1 MTATQI
7 DTLNDKT
14 STENLTAWYT
24 QLDALM
30 SEQQIDALLLTSRD
44 GHLSE
49 YTALANNPRYHL
61 SQFTG
66 SVGDAIFISNSLAAK
81 LDMKAQCL
89 LFVDG
94 RYHIQADL
102 QCDPGK
108 VSVQKLAYGEIMWDS
123 MMGWFENNKQHINR
137 LGLDGYRFSSSD
149 VSQLGKFAQGHGFT
163 LHSYNHHEI
172 DNAIELPGFI
182 TTKPI
187 TQLADELLGRG
198 VKDNITALTSSYPQG
213 FSAEQTCYITSVSD
227 DVSYLLN
234 SRGYHAPNLSS
245 HFGYLFVINQDVVLY
260 LPRDAAECEV
270 NINDVGDLNFTVV
283 RNDWNELGELLKAKN
298 VTGLCYKAGG
308 INYVLQQMIDQTW
321 SGVKCNDAF
330 AGVSPIRVVKS
341 PQELNAMKHAFVR
354 SSKAIAETIRWAKFG
369 IPEDNIY
376 TEGALASKI
385 WSEYQTQG
393 ALGLSFGTIAG
404 CGENGAQIHYSDD
417 TSTRPLNDGELVLL
431 DSGAYYE
438 EGLATDVTRGCFC
451 NHSGEAKPEDWQ
463 IDIYTSTLKASI
475 AGLCAIV
482 HKSCNG
488 AKMDDIIR
496 NVVKEAG
503 YDYAHGTGHGVGI
516 DVHESGIGI
525 SPRVNATFT
534 ENAVVTI
541 EPGIYLADKGGVR
554 VENVVIV
561 RKDEQKSDHFKFEI
575 MSFVGYD
582 WELIDLDRLTIDEKA
597 YLKDYE
603 QSCQKMGT
611 QIMPCPLM

>member
-1 MTATQI
+1 MTATQN
-7 DTLNDKT
+7 DTQINT
-14 STENLTAWYT
+14 ERTENLTAWYA

-49 YTALANNPRYHL
+49 YTALENNPRYHL

-66 SVGDAIFISNSLAAK
+66 SVGDAIFISADLAAK

-94 RYHIQADL
+94 RYHIQADR
-102 QCDPGK
+102 QCNPNK
-108 VSVQKLAYGEIMWDS
+108 VSVQKMAYGEVMWDS
-123 MMGWFENNKQHINR
+123 MMGWFENNKQHINK
-137 LGLDGYRFSSSD
+137 LGLDGYRFSASD
-149 VSQLGKFAQGHGFT
+149 VSKLGEFAQGHGFT

-187 TQLADELLGRG
+187 YQLADELLGRG

-234 SRGYHAPNLSS
+234 SRGYHTPNLSS
-245 HFGYLFVINQDVVLY
+245 HFGYLFVVGQDVVLY

-270 NINDVGDLNFTVV
+270 NINDVGNLNFTVV
-283 RNDWNELGELLKAKN
+283 RNDWNELGDLLKAKD

-341 PQELNAMKHAFVR
+341 PQELKAMKHAFIR
-354 SSKAIAETIRWAKFG
+354 SSKAIAETIRWAKYG
-369 IPEDNIY
+369 NSQDKTY
-376 TEGALASKI
+376 TEGTLAAKI
-385 WSEYQTQG
+385 LHEYQEQG
-393 ALGLSFGTIAG
+393 ALGLSFSTIAG
-404 CGENGAQIHYSDD
+404 CGENGALIHYSDD

-451 NHSGEAKPEDWQ
+451 NHSREAKPEDWQ
-463 IDIYTSTLKASI
+463 IDIYTTTLKASI
-475 AGLCAIV
+475 AGLSAIV
-482 HKSCNG
+482 PTSCTG
-488 AKMDDIIR
+488 AQMDEIIR
-496 NVVKEAG
+496 KVVKDAG

-525 SPRVNATFT
+525 SPRVNDTFT

-561 RKDEQKSDHFKFEI
+561 RNYEHKPDHFYFEI

-582 WELIDLDRLTIDEKA
+582 WELIDLDRLTIDEKD

-603 QSCQKMGT
+603 HRCQSMGT
-611 QIMPCPLM
+611 EITACPLK

>member
-1 MTATQI
+1 MTATQN
-7 DTLNDKT
+7 DTLTDTT
-14 STENLTAWYT
+14 SSQNLTAWYA

-30 SEQQIDALLLTSRD
+30 NEQQIDALLLTSRD

-49 YTALANNPRYHL
+49 YTALENNPRYHL

-66 SVGDAIFISNSLAAK
+66 SVGDAIFISATLAAK

-94 RYHIQADL
+94 RYHIQADK
-102 QCDPGK
+102 QCDPAK
-108 VSVQKLAYGEIMWDS
+108 VSVQKLTFGDVMWDS
-123 MMGWFENNKQHINR
+123 MMDWFESNKQHINK

-149 VSQLGKFAQGHGFT
+149 VSRLGEFAQDHGFT
-163 LHSYNHHEI
+163 LHSYNHCEI
-172 DNAIELPGFI
+172 DTAIELPGFI

-198 VKDNITALTSSYPQG
+198 VKDNITALTSSYPEG

-234 SRGYHAPNLSS
+234 SRGYHTPNLSS

-270 NINDVGDLNFTVV
+270 NINDVGDLSFTVV
-283 RNDWNELGELLKAKN
+283 RNDWNELGNLLKAKSVN
-298 VTGLCYKAGG
+298 GLCYKAEG

-321 SGVKCNDAF
+321 SGLKCNDTF

-341 PQELNAMKHAFVR
+341 PQELKAMKHAFVR
-354 SSKAIAETIRWAKFG
+354 SSKAIAETIRWAKYG
-369 IPEDNIY
+369 NGEDSTY

-385 WSEYQTQG
+385 LSEYQAQG
-393 ALGLSFGTIAG
+393 ALGLSFSTIAG
-404 CGENGAQIHYSDD
+404 CGENGAQIHYSDN

-451 NHSGEAKPEDWQ
+451 NHSRQAKPEDWQ
-463 IDIYTSTLKASI
+463 IDIYTTTLKASI

-482 HKSCNG
+482 PTSCTG
-488 AKMDDIIR
+488 AQMDEIIR
-496 NVVKEAG
+496 KVVKDAG

-525 SPRVNATFT
+525 SPKVKDTFT

-561 RKDEQKSDHFKFEI
+561 RKDENKPDHFYFEI

-582 WELIDLDRLTIDEKA
+582 WELIDLERLTEDEKD

-603 QSCQKMGT
+603 QSCQNMGT
-611 QIMPCPLM
+611 EITACPLM